1 MWEEREEDETNS
13 EENEKEKGRL
23 NERKIRGPL
32 FIAI

>member
-13 EENEKEKGRL
+13 EENEKGRL
-23 NERKIRGPL
+23 NERKMRGPL